1 MRSGSGSEIALFLF
15 WAMGRRPELRHAVP
29 DASRGTSAR
38 SAPRNFMPGM
48 RAALASTAR
57 FASQRAGRPEV
68 RLGKQRGGM
77 PQQPQPSQQARAESS
92 SGEPSSEWLHS
103 EERTSYLAQQERI
116 ALIAFVV
123 SAPIAYG
130 AFWYA
135 GVFDEFKETKLK
147 SAGGLGKDVPPIVE
161 EIRRVKQRE
170 RDADAG
176 LEPS

>member
-1 MRSGSGSEIALFLF
+1 MALDRALPF
-15 WAMGRRPELRHAVP
+15 WGMCLPRRAPATP
-29 DASRGTSAR
+29 PAGPSSAR
-38 SAPRNFMPGM
+38 AAPRNFMPGM

-68 RLGKQRGGM
+68 RLGKQRRGM
-77 PQQPQPSQQARAESS
+77 PQQPQQSQQARAESS

-135 GVFDEFKETKLK
+135 GVFDEFKETKFK

-170 RDADAG
+170 RGDNGGANG

>member
-1 MRSGSGSEIALFLF
+1 
-15 WAMGRRPELRHAVP
+15 
-29 DASRGTSAR
+29 
-38 SAPRNFMPGM
+38 MPGT

-68 RLGKQRGGM
+68 RLGKQRRGM
-77 PQQPQPSQQARAESS
+77 PQQPQQSQQARAESS

-135 GVFDEFKETKLK
+135 GVFDEFKETKFK

-170 RDADAG
+170 RGDNGGGAGG

>member
-1 MRSGSGSEIALFLF
+1 MRRLFRVF
-15 WAMGRRPELRHAVP
+15 TPREVHHTHPAAHGKY
-29 DASRGTSAR
+29 GISAR

-57 FASQRAGRPEV
+57 FASQRAGRPQV
-68 RLGKQRGGM
+68 RLGKQRRGM
-77 PQQPQPSQQARAESS
+77 PQQPQQARAESS
-92 SGEPSSEWLHS
+92 SGEQSSEWLHS

-135 GVFDEFKETKLK
+135 GVFDEFKETKIK

-161 EIRRVKQRE
+161 EIRRLKQRE
-170 RDADAG
+170 RGDGGAG
-176 LEPS
+176 

>member
-1 MRSGSGSEIALFLF
+1 MRRLFRVF
-15 WAMGRRPELRHAVP
+15 TPREVHHTHPAAHGKY
-29 DASRGTSAR
+29 GISAR

-68 RLGKQRGGM
+68 RLGKQRRGM
-77 PQQPQPSQQARAESS
+77 PQQPQQARAESS

-135 GVFDEFKETKLK
+135 GVFDEFKETKIK
-147 SAGGLGKDVPPIVE
+147 SAGGLGKDVQPIVE

-170 RDADAG
+170 RGDNGGAGG

>member
-1 MRSGSGSEIALFLF
+1 MHAAHGPPPRRLPREFGSLGAAQLQ
-15 WAMGRRPELRHAVP
+15 
-29 DASRGTSAR
+29 
-38 SAPRNFMPGM
+38 PGM

-68 RLGKQRGGM
+68 RLGKQRRGM
-77 PQQPQPSQQARAESS
+77 PQQPQQARAESA

-170 RDADAG
+170 RGDNGGAGG

>member
-1 MRSGSGSEIALFLF
+1 
-15 WAMGRRPELRHAVP
+15 
-29 DASRGTSAR
+29 
-38 SAPRNFMPGM
+38 MPGM

-68 RLGKQRGGM
+68 RLGKQRRGM
-77 PQQPQPSQQARAESS
+77 PQQPQQSQQARAESA

-135 GVFDEFKETKLK
+135 GVFDEFKETKIK

-170 RDADAG
+170 RGDNGGGAGG